1 MLNTYR
7 IDYNLKNYWEGEKLT
22 HTQVIAS
29 SEAEAEQLFKEF
41 ADSTIKEYCDYDF
54 LKAEIVNDSSLDQKY
69 LEKHYQRQIAYIERR
84 KNESKK

>member
-22 HTQVIAS
+22 HTQIIAS
-29 SEAEAEQLFKEF
+29 NEAEAEQLFKEF
-41 ADSTIKEYCDYDF
+41 ADSTIKEYCDYEF
-54 LKAEIVNDSSLDQKY
+54 LKVEIVNDSFLDQKY
-69 LEKHYQRQIAYIERR
+69 LEKHYQRQITYIQRR